1 MREGIWKM
9 NQKNGK
15 VVKKKKPIKIYAQ
28 DHFTEEWREVKMINF
43 EERDF
48 VFKGEHFGNMM
59 DYFNFKVE
67 YVDDE
72 TDCEDGSG
80 I

>member
-1 MREGIWKM
+1 M
-9 NQKNGK
+9 NKKNPK
-15 VVKKKKPIKIYAQ
+15 VEKKKQQFKLYAQ
-28 DHFTEEWREVKMINF
+28 DHFTEEWREVKMVNF

-59 DYFNFKVE
+59 DYFDFKVV
-67 YVDDE
+67 YVDDDS
-72 TDCEDGSG
+72 DCEDGSG